1 MGRTLLHEHWGD
13 SDNNRSA
20 KVYHVEEF
28 RDGVPNIYEVDF
40 YENGELKESR
50 QMITKGEHKYGVAH
64 SERYAEDAAENWCL
78 GYIP

>member
-1 MGRTLLHEHWGD
+1 MGRKLRHEHWGD

-20 KVYHVEEF
+20 KIYHVEDIMDF
-28 RDGVPNIYEVDF
+28 FEVDF
-40 YENGELKESR
+40 YEDEQLKESR
-50 QMITKGEHKYGVAH
+50 QMITNGVAH

>member
-1 MGRTLLHEHWGD
+1 MGRKLIHEHWGD

-20 KVYHVEEF
+20 KVYHVEDIMDF
-28 RDGVPNIYEVDF
+28 FEVDF
-40 YENGELKESR
+40 YEDEQLKESR
-50 QMITKGEHKYGVAH
+50 QMITNGVAH

>member
-1 MGRTLLHEHWGD
+1 MGRKLIHEHWGD

-20 KVYHVEEF
+20 KIYHVEDIMDF
-28 RDGVPNIYEVDF
+28 FEVDF
-40 YENGELKESR
+40 YEDEQLKETR
-50 QMITKGEHKYGVAH
+50 QMITNGVAH

>member
-20 KVYHVEEF
+20 KIYHVEDIMDF
-28 RDGVPNIYEVDF
+28 FEVDF
-40 YENGELKESR
+40 YEDEQLKESR
-50 QMITKGEHKYGVAH
+50 QMITNGVAH

>member
-1 MGRTLLHEHWGD
+1 MGRKLIHEHWGD
-13 SDNNRSA
+13 SDNNRSS
-20 KVYHVEEF
+20 KLYHVEDIMDF
-28 RDGVPNIYEVDF
+28 FEVDF

>member
-1 MGRTLLHEHWGD
+1 MGIKLIHEHWGD

-20 KVYHVEEF
+20 KIYHVEDIMDF
-28 RDGVPNIYEVDF
+28 FEVDF
-40 YENGELKESR
+40 YEDEQLKESR
-50 QMITKGEHKYGVAH
+50 QMITNGVAH

>member
-1 MGRTLLHEHWGD
+1 MGRKLIHEHWGD

-20 KVYHVEEF
+20 KIYHEEDIMDF
-28 RDGVPNIYEVDF
+28 FEVDF
-40 YENGELKESR
+40 YEDEQLKESR
-50 QMITKGEHKYGVAH
+50 QMITNGVAH